1 MTGTQ
6 RDHDLISRER
16 MPVAAEEH
24 FTTGRGGAALWAG
37 ILLPPTAFLIAIEI
51 AYLLVPWACEKGR
64 HGVVSLG
71 LLPGLAILAVGAVSA
86 WRARRRMGEGLGD
99 EFTGE
104 GGDVAVDPAPSRI
117 RFMATVGLLSSG
129 LFLLL
134 LLSLAIP
141 IAMLHPCD

>member
-1 MTGTQ
+1 MTATP
-6 RDHDLISRER
+6 RNHDLVGRER
-16 MPVAAEEH
+16 IPVAAEEH
-24 FTTGRGGAALWAG
+24 FTTGRGGAGLWSG
-37 ILLPPTAFLIAIEI
+37 ILLPPIAFLVAVET

-64 HGVVSLG
+64 HGVVYLG
-71 LLPGLAILAVGAVSA
+71 LLPGFAILAVGAVAA

-117 RFMATVGLLSSG
+117 RFMATIGLLSSG